1 MLKVLNSLIEENR
14 ERSYKTAWD
23 ADELL
28 GNNLERCRYI
38 GKDPDATPLDAYPFR
53 ELWEEFYQKE
63 IRTPE
68 LLMEI
73 ALYQEC
79 RANRGSYEQNL
90 SLYERVFGKEPVKKA
105 PFSDLVQGLRYGVQA
120 RTVLDTLFE
129 EYVPDALKARF
140 GLYGTAALL
149 SVLDSSNDFYM
160 VSEKRW
166 NGEPVTY
173 TRRAADLPICR
184 SSGACASGFPEWRK
198 RTGQMRLPCVSACSS
213 ITWNRKNG
221 SSSRPIRASMTGI
234 CFWRIMSSAVSGA
247 SGTRISSI
255 ETNIRSTIFSTP
267 EPEKCYTS
275 IERCYRLERHPERVY
290 NGLESRQKANRGRS
304 RPRVPASA
312 KATAC
317 PFTGVRRCR
326 PGHP

>member
-1 MLKVLNSLIEENR
+1 MEVDEKEASSLFVYGEGECIRVLKVLNSLIEENR

-166 NGEPVTY
+166 DGETVTY
-173 TRRAADLPICR
+173 TRRAADLPIFR
-184 SSGACASGFPEWRK
+184 S
-198 RTGQMRLPCVSACSS
+198 MRLWLSRVEEKDWANAFTLRFRLQQYYLEQKKREQLPPHQSQYDRYLFLADYVQCCV
-213 ITWNRKNG
+213 R
-221 SSSRPIRASMTGI
+221 GI
-234 CFWRIMSSAVSGA
+234 WDKDLF
-247 SGTRISSI
+247 
-255 ETNIRSTIFSTP
+255 
-267 EPEKCYTS
+267 
-275 IERCYRLERHPERVY
+275 YRNKHTFY
-290 NGLESRQKANRGRS
+290 D
-304 RPRVPASA
+304 
-312 KATAC
+312 
-317 PFTGVRRCR
+317 F
-326 PGHP
+326 